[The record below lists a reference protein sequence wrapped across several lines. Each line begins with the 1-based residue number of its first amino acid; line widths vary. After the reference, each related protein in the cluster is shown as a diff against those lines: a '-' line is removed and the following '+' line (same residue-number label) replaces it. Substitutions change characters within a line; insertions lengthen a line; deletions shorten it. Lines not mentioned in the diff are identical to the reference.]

1 MNCLLNFECLTT
13 KIFASV
19 NGSKSFQVSIV
30 SRAVMICMVI
40 SPVVLSDNV
49 LYADNLCLVLLKPEK
64 LIRKG
69 QHLYILHLFILQNR
83 DVSCSRPLVEL
94 TPTSCVV
101 GGVTERY
108 LGNINLF
115 FIRESLSVR
124 EVWQMLWFLP
134 SCRLEKTTLR
144 RL

>member
-1 MNCLLNFECLTT
+1 
-13 KIFASV
+13 
-19 NGSKSFQVSIV
+19 
-30 SRAVMICMVI
+30 MICMVI

-49 LYADNLCLVLLKPEK
+49 LCADNLCLVLLKPEE
-64 LIRKG
+64 LICKG
-69 QHLYILHLFILQNR
+69 QHLYLLYLFILQNR

-134 SCRLEKTTLR
+134 TRRLEKTTLR
-144 RL
+144 PL